1 VTASGSIA
9 FKPRK
14 IEDLDRA
21 FDWLAHRI
29 QMQNAVPRSVD
40 GVLVN
45 HIIESIPKSPVVLRD
60 AVDGDTLTVHMM
72 LPSDS
77 YDEVW
82 AKISVEPPASTPI
95 HSLPERLPS
104 ATVDEFELVL
114 SEFEKPGYLSWD
126 QFNQWRQQRVG
137 C

>member
-1 VTASGSIA
+1 
-9 FKPRK
+9 
-14 IEDLDRA
+14 
-21 FDWLAHRI
+21 
-29 QMQNAVPRSVD
+29 MQNAVPRSAD
-40 GVLVN
+40 EKLVI
-45 HIIESIPKSPVVLRD
+45 HIIESIPQSPVVLRD
-60 AVDGDTLTVHMM
+60 AVDGDMITVHMK

-82 AKISVEPPASTPI
+82 ATISIDPPASTPI
-95 HSLPERLPS
+95 HSLPERLPA

-137 C
+137 G